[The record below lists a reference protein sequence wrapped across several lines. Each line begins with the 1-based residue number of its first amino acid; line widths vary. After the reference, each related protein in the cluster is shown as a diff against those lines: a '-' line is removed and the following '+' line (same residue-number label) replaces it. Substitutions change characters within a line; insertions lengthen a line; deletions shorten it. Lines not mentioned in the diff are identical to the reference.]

1 MPASLRGA
9 ATRIPFDFYP
19 TPPWLVDRLLDR
31 HASDLGFGRE
41 LNAPRLLE
49 PTVGDGAIVRAVD
62 GWIARTPHY
71 EMEHAWTG
79 VELRRDALLP
89 ETDLEVHVEG
99 QDFRTWDPWE
109 AGPLR
114 RADSTFRKPPP
125 DEPFVWEDELFDGGM
140 GNPPFSIA
148 EAIIRRALE
157 LSRWTAMLLR
167 VGFLGSE
174 DRLDFWRGPAAD
186 PWVRVIPDRPSFD
199 GIGTDSATY
208 AWFVWGDVDLVGPR
222 VDVLDHTPA
231 SVRSAY
237 RPALPTGLPQLGLD
251 L

>member
-41 LNAPRLLE
+41 LNRPRLLE

-99 QDFRTWDPWE
+99 VDFRTWHPHCPNCGTYDCEW
-109 AGPLR
+109 
-114 RADSTFRKPPP
+114 F
-125 DEPFVWEDELFDGGM
+125 DETFDGAI

-148 EAIIRRALE
+148 EAIIRHALS
-157 LSRWTAMLLR
+157 LARWTAMLLR